1 MNTKAIS
8 YVYLII
14 GLTFILAGIAIGI
27 LANMGIF
34 EQTITSEVLPLF
46 NTYVMGSIL
55 TFLLVLI
62 GVLVLVFGH
71 RN

>member
-14 GLTFILAGIAIGI
+14 GLTFILVGIAIGI
-27 LANMGIF
+27 LANLGIF